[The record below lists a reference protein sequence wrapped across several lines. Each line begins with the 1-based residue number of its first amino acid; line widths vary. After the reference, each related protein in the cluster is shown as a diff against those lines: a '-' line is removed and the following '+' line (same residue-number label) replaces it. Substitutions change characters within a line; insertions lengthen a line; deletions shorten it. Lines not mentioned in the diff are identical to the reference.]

1 MNDNND
7 SNKEGLRYLFQKQ
20 DKNWGLDIK
29 FEIESRNP
37 SLKIV
42 GEDAYLY
49 QLENL
54 NGSTL
59 LKKWN
64 WWFSLLYDGK
74 NIIKMTDL
82 KRVFESIE
90 FYEVKTYI
98 QSGNVLFKSNE
109 AGESLNENHKSCFIS
124 K

>member
-1 MNDNND
+1 
-7 SNKEGLRYLFQKQ
+7 
-20 DKNWGLDIK
+20 
-29 FEIESRNP
+29 
-37 SLKIV
+37 
-42 GEDAYLY
+42 
-49 QLENL
+49 
-54 NGSTL
+54 
-59 LKKWN
+59 
-64 WWFSLLYDGK
+64 
-74 NIIKMTDL
+74 MTGL

>member
-1 MNDNND
+1 M
-7 SNKEGLRYLFQKQ
+7 KLVFFL
-20 DKNWGLDIK
+20 
-29 FEIESRNP
+29 
-37 SLKIV
+37 
-42 GEDAYLY
+42 
-49 QLENL
+49 
-54 NGSTL
+54 
-59 LKKWN
+59 
-64 WWFSLLYDGK
+64 LLYDGK

-109 AGESLNENHKSCFIS
+109 AGGESLNENHKSCFIS

>member
-1 MNDNND
+1 
-7 SNKEGLRYLFQKQ
+7 
-20 DKNWGLDIK
+20 
-29 FEIESRNP
+29 
-37 SLKIV
+37 
-42 GEDAYLY
+42 
-49 QLENL
+49 
-54 NGSTL
+54 
-59 LKKWN
+59 
-64 WWFSLLYDGK
+64 
-74 NIIKMTDL
+74 MTDL

>member
-1 MNDNND
+1 M
-7 SNKEGLRYLFQKQ
+7 
-20 DKNWGLDIK
+20 
-29 FEIESRNP
+29 
-37 SLKIV
+37 
-42 GEDAYLY
+42 
-49 QLENL
+49 
-54 NGSTL
+54 
-59 LKKWN
+59 
-64 WWFSLLYDGK
+64 YDGK